1 LKNNLLISNIYSIF
15 AAVHFILINYMAFYR
30 CNGNIN
36 LLKIQFMFEMQTI
49 FLAKLTLV
57 VGLWQYVACKNC
69 KLMFLMIVLLLFCR
83 WNYFLHYYWW
93 Y

>member
-1 LKNNLLISNIYSIF
+1 
-15 AAVHFILINYMAFYR
+15 
-30 CNGNIN
+30 
-36 LLKIQFMFEMQTI
+36 MFEMQTI

-83 WNYFLHYYWW
+83 
-93 Y
+93 